1 MAPCLFVLYQI
12 RMILNRLFNPL
23 WLDTDMALCGTGTA
37 MLRQLL
43 YRANTRLSLTP
54 VGKVPI
60 LTVSF
65 KIYRRRN
72 FEKDYLYVSGP
83 GAVCLPLLL

>member
-1 MAPCLFVLYQI
+1 MRPLLFLYQI
-12 RMILNRLFNPL
+12 RMILYGLFNPL
-23 WLDTDMALCGTGTA
+23 WLDADMPLCGTGTA
-37 MLRQLL
+37 MLRQPLHS
-43 YRANTRLSLTP
+43 ANTRLSLTP
-54 VGKVPI
+54 VGKASI